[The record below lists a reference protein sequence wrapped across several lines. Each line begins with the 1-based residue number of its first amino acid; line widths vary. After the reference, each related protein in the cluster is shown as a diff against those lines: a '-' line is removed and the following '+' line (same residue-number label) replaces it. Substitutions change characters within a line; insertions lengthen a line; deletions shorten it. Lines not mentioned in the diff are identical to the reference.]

1 MKKAISLLLAL
12 VVCLSLCAC
21 GDSNSNA
28 TDTPETQ
35 APANEEPAD
44 ETQAPANE
52 EPEPPAEDTI
62 YKLGDAI
69 ETDLFKITP
78 SFTGYAYELANWPD
92 ENFMTPAGQ
101 FSGTSP
107 YSANEGKTA
116 MYGEVQIEYIGN
128 EKSDVSLNMSIS
140 VDYDNGYI
148 FQGADVH
155 MGNCVSIDGDWQY
168 DGQMTFEPLSN
179 YNTRILRYCV
189 EVPEQVETNADKSLL
204 VTFFVNGEPF
214 VFDFRSAD
222 ILGSDYDPRAE
233 FYQPIDEET
242 KAQIV
247 DYLKTNGLEE
257 MGWYDTTVGVY
268 TFTFGDTTVEAV
280 LPINSSYQYDFK
292 GTYEVYSGSILITWD
307 YGQQMHLDYIFDGTT
322 LDIVEFEH
330 DR

>member
-148 FQGADVH
+148 FQGADVD